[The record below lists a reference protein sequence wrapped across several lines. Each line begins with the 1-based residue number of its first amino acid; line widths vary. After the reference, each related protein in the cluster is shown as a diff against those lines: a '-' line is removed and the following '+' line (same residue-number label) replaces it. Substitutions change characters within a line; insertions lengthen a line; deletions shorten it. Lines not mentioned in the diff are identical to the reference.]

1 MVSNRWEYEL
11 MKKTAIILAILFCA
25 TAYAAVELLITIP
38 TEYVVRIVPAIVAG
52 QDAHISVHIQGSQ
65 GAGDPNATD
74 YTLDFDFRS
83 DRDPNDTTKQ
93 YAEKVLRRFTLAWAR
108 AHEKKLNIAA
118 NQLVIEALP
127 PTDSNLP
134 DDTIQ

>member
-1 MVSNRWEYEL
+1 

-38 TEYVVRIVPAIVAG
+38 TEYVARIVPAIVAG

-65 GAGDPNATD
+65 GAGDPNAVD

-83 DRDPNDTTKQ
+83 DRDPQDNTKI
-93 YAEKVLRRFTLAWAR
+93 YYEKVLRRFTLAWTR
-108 AHEKKLNIAA
+108 AHEKKLNTAA
-118 NQLVIEALP
+118 NQLIIETLP

-134 DDTIQ
+134 DGAIQ